1 MFRLSGQGGEWFLTK
16 GLVQKTPGPK
26 LGRAPQEIPASTKKG
41 GICHPF
47 SDKAKYTKNL
57 TL

>member
-1 MFRLSGQGGEWFLTK
+1 
-16 GLVQKTPGPK
+16 VQKTPGPK